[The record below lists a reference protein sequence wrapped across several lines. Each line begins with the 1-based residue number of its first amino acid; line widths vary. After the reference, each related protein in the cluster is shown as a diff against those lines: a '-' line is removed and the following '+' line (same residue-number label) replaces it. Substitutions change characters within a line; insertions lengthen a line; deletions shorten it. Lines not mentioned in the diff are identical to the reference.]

1 MLPRITLSE
10 FPEPPLKKTRSP
22 LRAIP
27 TGRKSLNWTSG
38 TRDTMNQSATP
49 KELRQFGLM
58 VGAVFVVIGLWPLV
72 FRGEPLRWWAV
83 GPAGILIL
91 LGFALPLVLRP
102 IHAGWMWIGHVL
114 GWINTRILLGIVF
127 YGLVTPIG
135 IVFRLMGK
143 DAMRLVAQEAS
154 STYRV
159 IRKVRPREH
168 MKYQF

>member
-1 MLPRITLSE
+1 
-10 FPEPPLKKTRSP
+10 
-22 LRAIP
+22 
-27 TGRKSLNWTSG
+27 
-38 TRDTMNQSATP
+38 MNQSATP

-58 VGAVFVVIGLWPLV
+58 VGGVFVVIGLWPLM

-83 GPAGILIL
+83 GPGGILIL
-91 LGFALPLVLRP
+91 LGSALPLVLCP

-135 IVFRLMGK
+135 LIFRLIGK
-143 DAMRLVAQEAS
+143 NTMQTVLAKES
-154 STYRV
+154 PTYRV
-159 IRKVRPREH
+159 VRTPRSRSH